1 MESTLL
7 AASTANSLLTL
18 PKSINSTSFISH
30 FQCHSFAPPSTHIV
44 LPCRLARARL
54 RSFRR
59 REFGDLT
66 RLGSV
71 SRTGNSGL
79 LCWQPVR
86 KEPQRIVSIS
96 ATGGGVSDDVSAL
109 SSDVIVLHVDGMMC
123 GGCTSSVTKI
133 LENQPQVSSATVDLT
148 TATATILPVSEAKAV
163 AGWQKQLGEELAK
176 HLTSCGFKSDFQGQ
190 GAPTEG

>member
-18 PKSINSTSFISH
+18 PKSINTTSFISH
-30 FQCHSFAPPSTHIV
+30 FQCRSFAPSSIHIV
-44 LPCRLARARL
+44 LPRRLARARL
-54 RSFRR
+54 R

-71 SRTGNSGL
+71 SSTGNSGA

-86 KEPQRIVSIS
+86 KEPRRIVSSS
-96 ATGGGVSDDVSAL
+96 ATGGGVSDDVSA
-109 SSDVIVLHVDGMMC
+109 DVIVLHVDGMMC
-123 GGCTSSVTKI
+123 GGCTSSVKKI
-133 LENQPQVSSATVDLT
+133 LENQVSSATVDLT
-148 TATATILPVSEAKAV
+148 TGTATILPVSEAKAV